1 MLEIPKTATESE
13 IKKAYRKLALKWH
26 PVITFFYKRTK
37 ILIIKRWHLKNSK
50 KLPKPMKYSQ
60 NQRRNL
66 IMINMDINNH
76 LHLQVHNIHTTIIK
90 TNIMIFKAFRVS
102 KITSIQDL
110 IKNNSLANK
119 ILGSHNLIE
128 CLI

>member
-119 ILGSHNLIE
+119 ILGSLNLIE

>member
-1 MLEIPKTATESE
+1 MLEIPKTATEAD

-26 PVITFFYKRTK
+26 PVITFFYTRTK
-37 ILIIKRWHLKNSK
+37 TLIIRRWHLKNSK
-50 KLPKPMKYSQ
+50 KLQKLMKYSQ
-60 NQRRNL
+60 NQKRNL

-76 LHLQVHNIHTTIIK
+76 LHLLVNNIHTTIIK
-90 TNIMIFKAFRVS
+90 INIMIFRAFRVS

-110 IKNNSLANK
+110 IKNSSFLNK
-119 ILGSHNLIE
+119 VLGSLNLIE

>member
-26 PVITFFYKRTK
+26 PVITFFYTRTK

-119 ILGSHNLIE
+119 ILGSLNLIE

>member
-26 PVITFFYKRTK
+26 PVITFFYTRTK

>member
-1 MLEIPKTATESE
+1 MLEIPKTATEAD

-26 PVITFFYKRTK
+26 PVISFLYSRTK
-37 ILIIKRWHLKNSK
+37 TLIIRRWHLKNSK
-50 KLPKPMKYSQ
+50 KLQKLMKYSQ
-60 NQRRNL
+60 NQKRNL

-76 LHLQVHNIHTTIIK
+76 LHLLVNNIHTIIIK
-90 TNIMIFKAFRVS
+90 INIMIFRAFRVF

-110 IKNNSLANK
+110 IKNNNFLNK
-119 ILGSHNLIE
+119 VLGSLNLIE

>member
-1 MLEIPKTATESE
+1 MLEIPKTATEAD

-26 PVITFFYKRTK
+26 PVISFLYSRTK
-37 ILIIKRWHLKNSK
+37 TLIIRRWHLKNSK
-50 KLPKPMKYSQ
+50 KLQKLMKYSQ
-60 NQRRNL
+60 NQKRNL

-76 LHLQVHNIHTTIIK
+76 LHLLVNNIHTTIIK
-90 TNIMIFKAFRVS
+90 INIMIFKAFRVF

-110 IKNNSLANK
+110 IKNNNFLNK
-119 ILGSHNLIE
+119 VLGSLNLIE